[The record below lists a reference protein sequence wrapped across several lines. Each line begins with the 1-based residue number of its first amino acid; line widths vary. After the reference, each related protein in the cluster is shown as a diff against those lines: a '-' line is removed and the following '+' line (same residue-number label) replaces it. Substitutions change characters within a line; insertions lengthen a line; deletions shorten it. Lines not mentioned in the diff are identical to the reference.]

1 MSYPSERENLDVHV
15 DICAMRYEQLD
26 RRLNNL
32 ESKMDAVTETVTAG
46 RNTVSKVMIGTSGT
60 IVAGILTTIVVLL
73 MK

>member
-1 MSYPSERENLDVHV
+1 MSYPSERDNLNVHV

-32 ESKMDAVTETVTAG
+32 ENKMDAVTESVNAG
-46 RNTVSKVMIGTSGT
+46 KNTVAKVMIGTSGT

>member
-1 MSYPSERENLDVHV
+1 MSYPSERDNLDVHV

-46 RNTVSKVMIGTSGT
+46 KNTVAKVMIGTSGT